1 MLHPVHHMV
10 SLADINL
17 ICKNYHGL
25 HLDAVYLPTI
35 LSFIF
40 GGAIYAIVHILTM
53 PEQVDG
59 TYSYNLESLVHKVSI
74 IAHETGE
81 EPQKHRLR
89 ASSLQSLSA
98 MVIGLFYFYCAFN
111 SKFSGYFF
119 LFLCN
124 SLSNLLMNFVIT
136 WFLPFLK
143 IYTLTGLL
151 LLCRYGSWGSFL
163 IFLLLLIRLVFFWL
177 VICIYFDSAVSI
189 TPP

>member
-17 ICKNYHGL
+17 ICKNYHGP

-40 GGAIYAIVHILTM
+40 SGAIYAIVHILTM

-98 MVIGLFYFYCAFN
+98 MVIGLFIFIVHLIQNFLDISFC
-111 SKFSGYFF
+111 FF
-119 LFLCN
+119 AIH
-124 SLSNLLMNFVIT
+124 SQ
-136 WFLPFLK
+136 
-143 IYTLTGLL
+143 IY
-151 LLCRYGSWGSFL
+151 Y
-163 IFLLLLIRLVFFWL
+163 
-177 VICIYFDSAVSI
+177 
-189 TPP
+189 